1 MTSACVR
8 PTSLETFEPPLVAEA
23 VPFDGSTAGL
33 LELLLKNERRLN
45 LLLRDAA
52 RQRELIPRLLAVA
65 LGGFAV
71 YGAAATI
78 VLNAIADKSHWPQF
92 VPAARW
98 NDASAPNLLAAYA
111 IGLIAANRVCLPSFY
126 FYGLLAGVKTTLLG
140 VTAHAMKGM
149 AAGALA
155 LVGVLPIYVTLALAV
170 VIFPA
175 PSELSALCVALGLAL
190 PFVAG
195 LWGAR
200 SLYLGFVALADT
212 IACDQRGGRVCFLRR
227 LLLAWSGCYAF
238 VTPVMIYAL
247 WNYLAGVDAAM

>member
-1 MTSACVR
+1 MTSACAN
-8 PTSLETFEPPLVAEA
+8 PTTLETLEPPVAAEA
-23 VPFDGSTAGL
+23 LPFDASAAGL

-52 RQRELIPRLLAVA
+52 RQREFIPRLLAVA
-65 LGGFAV
+65 LGGFAI

-78 VLNAIADKSHWPQF
+78 VLNAIADKSQWPQF

-111 IGLIAANRVCLPSFY
+111 IGLIAANGVCLPSFY

-149 AAGALA
+149 AAGSLA
-155 LVGVLPIYVTLALAV
+155 LVGVLPIYVTLALAA

-175 PSELSALCVALGLAL
+175 PSELSTLCVGLGLAL
-190 PFVAG
+190 PFIAG
-195 LWGAR
+195 MWGAR

-212 IACDQRGGRVCFLRR
+212 IACGERGQRVCFLRR
-227 LLLAWSGCYAF
+227 LLLAWCGCYTF

-247 WNYLAGVDAAM
+247 WHYLAGLDAAL

>member
-1 MTSACVR
+1 MNSAYAN
-8 PTSLETFEPPLVAEA
+8 PSSFETLEPPVVADA
-23 VPFDGSTAGL
+23 LPDDGSAAGL

-45 LLLRDAA
+45 ALLREAA
-52 RQRELIPRLLAVA
+52 RQREFIPRLLAVA

-78 VLNAIADKSHWPQF
+78 VLNAIADKSHWPQV

-98 NDASAPNLLAAYA
+98 NEASAPNLLAAYA
-111 IGLIAANRVCLPSFY
+111 IGLIAANGVCLPSFY

-175 PSELSALCVALGLAL
+175 PSELSTLCVALGLAL
-190 PFVAG
+190 PFIAG
-195 LWGAR
+195 MWGAR

-212 IACDQRGGRVCFLRR
+212 IACDPRGERVCFLRR
-227 LLLAWSGCYAF
+227 LLLAWCGCYTF

-247 WNYLAGVDAAM
+247 WNYLAGIDAAI